1 MPRLSSSRHLEHERS
16 RARSTYTPL
25 PQKPGSWHDLRM
37 SNEDNQSPDGI
48 YRFTS
53 VARPVDPAYPT
64 NRALLIVL
72 PIGAAVFAALALLG
86 VVDSGPLSATLSA
99 ILVGF
104 AAWAL
109 TRELAPDDDA
119 AAFVALALAWIM
131 SLLTGATSIL
141 LTFAALF
148 LARIVNRTTGL
159 AARPWDIVMV
169 AGFVLWASWNLGQPL
184 LALVAALAF
193 AFDAWV
199 TRTSP
204 LGVAASVVCGG
215 FSIWLLAGGGYELQ
229 LWNPEWLIPVSVL
242 VAAAIT
248 SAVAGAPRSRCDV
261 FQKPLSAV
269 RVRAGLAIGGLVAF
283 QSLVHGVAWPDEVIW
298 ACIAAVPLSA
308 AARVLMVR
316 LAL

>member
-1 MPRLSSSRHLEHERS
+1 
-16 RARSTYTPL
+16 
-25 PQKPGSWHDLRM
+25 M
-37 SNEDNQSPDGI
+37 SNEEKQAPEGI
-48 YRFTS
+48 YRVTS

-86 VVDSGPLSATLSA
+86 IVDAGAMSAMLSGL
-99 ILVGF
+99 LVGF
-104 AAWAL
+104 AAWAF
-109 TRELAPDDDA
+109 TRELTPDDDA

-131 SLLTGATSIL
+131 SALTGATSVL

-159 AARPWDIVMV
+159 AARPWDILMV

-184 LALVAALAF
+184 LALIAALAF
-193 AFDAWV
+193 AFDAWLA
-199 TRTSP
+199 RTSALP
-204 LGVAASVVCGG
+204 VAAAVVCGG

-229 LWNPEWLIPVSVL
+229 LWDAAWLIPVVVL
-242 VAAAIT
+242 IAAGVT
-248 SAVAGAPRSRCDV
+248 SGLASAPRSRDDV
-261 FQKPLSAV
+261 FQEPLSAI
-269 RVRAGLAIGGLVAF
+269 RVRAGLAIGCLVAV
-283 QSLVHGVAWPDEVIW
+283 QSLVHGVAWSDDVIW

-308 AARVLMVR
+308 AARVLVAR